1 MERNVLLLLLL
12 ITGCIVCLVG
22 FVLAQFFPALFIVA
36 LIIIA
41 FLYLDFQE
49 SHKSGRRDLKKNAS
63 VAVFVIVTFYCMIT
77 GWWIFWAG
85 ITAMLYIDAL
95 VDSTREWLDAR
106 HLAYLDALK
115 TMQSPGSESSGTLQ
129 SVQQSILDLEQRVNA
144 LEKNQ

>member
-1 MERNVLLLLLL
+1 
-12 ITGCIVCLVG
+12 
-22 FVLAQFFPALFIVA
+22 
-36 LIIIA
+36 
-41 FLYLDFQE
+41 
-49 SHKSGRRDLKKNAS
+49 
-63 VAVFVIVTFYCMIT
+63 MIT

-115 TMQSPGSESSGTLQ
+115 EMQSPGSENSGTLQ
-129 SVQQSILDLEQRVNA
+129 SLQQSILDFEQRMNA